1 MWWLHALILGIV
13 EGVTEFLPVSST
25 FHLLV
30 TTRLL
35 GIPLDDFTKLLVVI
49 IQAPA
54 ILAVLWLF
62 RADLSLKS
70 ALWWRVTAAFV
81 PTAIVGLVLN
91 EVISEVFFESTHS
104 MYVIFGVVGVLFFVM
119 EWLVASGRLKLEKEL
134 PDITWTIAIL
144 AGLAQSTAVFPG
156 VSRAGAV
163 MVGMM
168 LMGFKR
174 ADAAKFSF
182 CLAVPTIL
190 AAALLD
196 VVKLRDVPL
205 PAGNEWAV
213 SLLLA
218 CVVSGFSAWL
228 VMRWFISYLQR
239 RTLTVFG
246 GYRLVVSAALL
257 WLAP

>member
-1 MWWLHALILGIV
+1 M
-13 EGVTEFLPVSST
+13 
-25 FHLLV
+25 

-70 ALWWRVTAAFV
+70 TLWWRVAAAFV
-81 PTAIVGLVLN
+81 PTAIVGFVLN
-91 EVISEVFFESTHS
+91 ETISEVFFESTQS
-104 MYVIFGVVGVLFFVM
+104 MYIIFGVVGLLFFVM

-134 PDITWTIAIL
+134 SDVTWTIAVL
-144 AGLAQSTAVFPG
+144 AGLAQSAAVFPG

-196 VVKLRDVPL
+196 VVKLRDAAL
-205 PAGNEWAV
+205 PSGTEWIWALV
-213 SLLLA
+213 VASI
-218 CVVSGFSAWL
+218 VSGLSAWV
-228 VMRWFISYLQR
+228 VMRWFITFLQR
-239 RTLTVFG
+239 NTLTVFG
-246 GYRLVVSAALL
+246 GYRVVASAALL